1 MKDMLLIL
9 FCIFNLALL
18 KNKEADIL
26 EIPLKQIRV
35 KGIPKYSHIVFE
47 DPEIDDNQDNDIILR
62 ASGGQ
67 AIL

>member
-1 MKDMLLIL
+1 M
-9 FCIFNLALL
+9 L

-35 KGIPKYSHIVFE
+35 KGIPKYSDIVFDE
-47 DPEIDDNQDNDIILR
+47 PEIDDNQDNDIILR
-62 ASGGQ
+62 ASGCQ